1 MEEITAGLACTAE
14 CAVIGANDE
23 LKGEVPIAFV
33 VLKDTETR
41 DFETISSEIKA
52 KIRSEIG
59 AVASLKTVYFVQ
71 RLPKTRSGKILRT
84 ILRSLANNAP
94 FTIPGTIED
103 AAVIDE
109 LKEVLR
115 NS

>member
-59 AVASLKTVYFVQ
+59 AVASLKTVYFVP

-84 ILRSLANNAP
+84 ILRSLANKTA

-103 AAVIDE
+103 ASVIDE
-109 LKEVLR
+109 VKALL
-115 NS
+115 NND